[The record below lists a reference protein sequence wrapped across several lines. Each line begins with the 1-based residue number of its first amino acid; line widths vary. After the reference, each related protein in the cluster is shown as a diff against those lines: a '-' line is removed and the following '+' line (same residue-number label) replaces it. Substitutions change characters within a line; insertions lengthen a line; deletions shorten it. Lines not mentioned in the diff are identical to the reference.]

1 MTKVETET
9 EETEISHKFS
19 YSVLRAKTWENQ
31 FLQFRFPERAKKV
44 TTNIGVYPHWQRDC
58 RRWQDTVNAVNK
70 AGESGREDL
79 RKAAQKVA
87 DALTVGG
94 NAAGSDI
101 FLGLLAIDAP
111 LAYAFDYRGF
121 DAWVATQVAT
131 TLAPCE
137 DGLWRAG

>member
-19 YSVLRAKTWENQ
+19 YSVLRAKTWKNQ
-31 FLQFRFPERAKKV
+31 FLQFRFPERTKKV
-44 TTNIGVYPHWQRDC
+44 TTTIGVYPHWQQDC

-70 AGESGREDL
+70 AGESNREDL

-87 DALTVGG
+87 DAFTVGG
-94 NAAGSDI
+94 ETAGFDI

-111 LAYAFDYRGF
+111 LAYAFSYRGF
-121 DAWVATQVAT
+121 DAWLVEQRKAT
-131 TLAPCE
+131 P
-137 DGLWRAG
+137 